1 MVGWGGTGEDL
12 EGETPGSLILYGSLS
27 SRSSLSNMIPEDTAL
42 RKGRIPGC
50 RGGQTVCSL
59 VAWWGN

>member
-1 MVGWGGTGEDL
+1 MVGWGGTGEGLASRDP

-27 SRSSLSNMIPEDTAL
+27 SRSSLSNMVPEDTAL

-50 RGGQTVCSL
+50 RAVRQSAL
-59 VAWWGN
+59 W